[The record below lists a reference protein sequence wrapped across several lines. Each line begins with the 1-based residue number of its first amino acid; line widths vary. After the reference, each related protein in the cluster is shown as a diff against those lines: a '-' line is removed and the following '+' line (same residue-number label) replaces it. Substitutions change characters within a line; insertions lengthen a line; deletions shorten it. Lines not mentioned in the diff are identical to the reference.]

1 MLQNLD
7 YCNPIE
13 IYEAPFE
20 LVLHLFYSLIN
31 IRILLFVGSYMLY
44 AVPYTIRSHI

>member
-20 LVLHLFYSLIN
+20 LFNLNVCAKRISLVI
-31 IRILLFVGSYMLY
+31 
-44 AVPYTIRSHI
+44 